1 MSYVVVDK
9 AGVVKTRNV
18 TGCVMLQLKN
28 MEIGGV
34 SIAGIE
40 TCIEL
45 PSWKLCFDLG
55 KGRQSAVRFPRILF
69 THGHSD
75 HMGGIVS
82 HCATRS
88 LMGMKPPD
96 YYVPAENLEAVQELF
111 TAWRRLDGSDLPCNL
126 HPVAPGDRF
135 DLGPTRFARV
145 FRSIHRVPT
154 LGYGLFTTK
163 NRLRSEFSEASPD
176 EIRQARQNGQEVSRP
191 VETCEIAFCGDTTI
205 EVLRREV
212 IPRTARVLVLE
223 MSFLDDRVSA
233 ESAAAKGH
241 IHLDDVIEHADLFE
255 NEVIVASHF
264 SARYRHDEVRSILG
278 RRLPASLKDRVIPLL
293 PS

>member
-1 MSYVVVDK
+1 
-9 AGVVKTRNV
+9 
-18 TGCVMLQLKN
+18 MLQLKG
-28 MEIGGV
+28 MDLGGV

-45 PSWKLCFDLG
+45 PSWKLCFDIG
-55 KGRQSAVRFPRILF
+55 KSRASAVRLPRILF

-75 HMGGIVS
+75 HMGAIVA

-88 LMGMKPPD
+88 LQGMKPPD
-96 YYVPAENLEAVQELF
+96 YYVPAENFEAVGELF
-111 TAWRRLDGSDLPCNL
+111 DVWRRLDGSELACNL

-135 DLGPTRFARV
+135 ELGPTRFAKV

-154 LGYGLFTTK
+154 LGYGLFSSK
-163 NRLRSEFSEASPD
+163 NRLRPEFKGASSE
-176 EIRQARQNGQEVSRP
+176 EIRQARQGGHEVTDV
-191 VETCEIAFCGDTTI
+191 VEHCELAFCGDTTI
-205 EVLRREV
+205 QVLQREE

-223 MSFLDDRVSA
+223 MSFLDDRVSPA
-233 ESAAAKGH
+233 KAAAKGH
-241 IHLDDVIEHADLFE
+241 VHLDDVIEHADLFE
-255 NEVIVASHF
+255 NEVIVATHF
-264 SARYRHDEVRSILG
+264 SARYRHDEVRSILK